1 MTWTT
6 ILFMLLGYLV
16 CNINLAQLIAK
27 KRGVNLRAVGSR
39 NPGAS
44 NVFMTVGP
52 WFGVAVAVFDILKA
66 AAVVL
71 AARLLCPDVEYIGY
85 LTGLGC
91 LLGNLFPCFHRFR
104 GGKGFATF
112 VGLTLGVDWLFTVC
126 LIAVVALITI
136 FTGYIVLGTY
146 TSIASYPLYV
156 FFLAGGI
163 VPMLIVLTVSLLIF
177 SKHLEN
183 IDRLRDGSE
192 MRLRLFQKR

>member
-1 MTWTT
+1 MA
-6 ILFMLLGYLV
+6 ILFMILGYLV
-16 CNINLAQLIAK
+16 CNVNLAQWIARR
-27 KRGVNLRAVGSR
+27 RGVNIRSVGSR

-52 WFGVAVAVFDILKA
+52 WLGVAVAVFDILKA
-66 AAVVL
+66 AAVVM
-71 AARLLCPDVEYIGY
+71 AARWLCPQMEYIGY

-91 LLGNLFPCFHRFR
+91 LLGNLFPCFHGFR

-112 VGLTLGVDWLFTVC
+112 VGLTLGMDWMFTVG
-126 LIAVVALITI
+126 LVVIVALITI

-146 TSIASYPLYV
+146 TAIASYPVYV
-156 FFLAGGI
+156 FLLAGGV

-192 MRLRLFQKR
+192 MRLNLLRRK

>member
-1 MTWTT
+1 MA
-6 ILFMLLGYLV
+6 ILFMILGYLV
-16 CNINLAQLIAK
+16 CNVNLAQWIARR
-27 KRGVNLRAVGSR
+27 RGVNIRAVGSK

-44 NVFMTVGP
+44 NVFMMVGP
-52 WFGVAVAVFDILKA
+52 WMGVAVALFDILKA

-71 AARLLCPDVEYIGY
+71 AARMICPEVECIGY

-91 LLGNLFPCFHRFR
+91 LLGNLFPCFHGFR

-112 VGLTLGVDWLFTVC
+112 VGLTLGMDWMFMLGLV
-126 LIAVVALITI
+126 AVVALITI

-146 TSIASYPLYV
+146 TAIASYPVYV
-156 FFLAGGI
+156 FFLAGGM

-192 MRLRLFQKR
+192 MRLNLWKKR